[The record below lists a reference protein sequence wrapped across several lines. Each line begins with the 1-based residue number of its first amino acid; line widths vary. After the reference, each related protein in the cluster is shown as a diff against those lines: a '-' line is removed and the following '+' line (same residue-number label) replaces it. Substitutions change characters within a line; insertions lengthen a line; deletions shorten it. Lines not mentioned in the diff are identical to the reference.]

1 MIKKLIEEINEA
13 VREDRQADLRTWEL
27 LYNAL
32 DNWRGWYVD
41 ADTFLKQA
49 EIADASVVWDFPKL
63 AKRLV
68 NRLGRDKKYRITTN
82 AEVYVK
88 GVSKDIDLD
97 ALKSEV
103 EADEVWFV
111 KDELRIWW
119 D

>member
-1 MIKKLIEEINEA
+1 MIKKLIEEMNEA

-27 LYNAL
+27 PYNVL
-32 DNWRGWYVD
+32 DNWRGRYAD

-49 EIADASVVWDFPKL
+49 EIAGHRVVYDFPKL
-63 AKRLV
+63 AERLV
-68 NRLGRDKKYRITTN
+68 NRLGRDKKYRLTTN
-82 AEVYVK
+82 SEVYVK

-103 EADEVWFV
+103 GADEVWFV